1 MNPEVIAAKSEDNY
15 TLRLEFEGNQIRIF
29 DVKPYLKYTV
39 YQPLKN
45 ISLFRNPK
53 VKYGTI
59 VWGIEEDIDFC
70 PDTLWLE
77 SKPI

>member
-1 MNPEVIAAKSEDNY
+1 MSPEVISAKSEDNFL
-15 TLRLEFEGNQIRIF
+15 LRLEFEGNQIRIF
-29 DVKPYLKYTV
+29 DVKPYLNLTV
-39 YQPLKN
+39 YKPLKN
-45 ISLFRNPK
+45 IALFSNPL